1 LNDENYVPSSM
12 TALYDAIGL
21 SIDEAK
27 SRFENDPQSKPDRVL
42 VVILIDGEENR
53 SVEYDQKRIF
63 EMIDEQSKNDW
74 EFIFLGANQDAMKT
88 AEKMNIK
95 SGNTMGFTSNSD
107 GIIDTYSLL
116 SKSVGNY
123 RSSSVTT
130 YDSLIKDVKN
140 SDQP

>member
-1 LNDENYVPSSM
+1 M

-42 VVILIDGEENR
+42 VVILTDGEENR

-116 SKSVGNY
+116 SKSVGN
-123 RSSSVTT
+123 
-130 YDSLIKDVKN
+130 
-140 SDQP
+140 